1 MSYPY
6 VTRAIKSP
14 KDKSMAFYVQSAR
27 QAVVDMDE
35 LADRIANGS
44 TVGRPD
50 IKAVLDALQFE
61 IIQALKNGRSVRLD
75 EIGTIYSRLKSEGFP
90 TQEACWK
97 AGAKAVRKVTVCFRR
112 SQEIARR
119 VNPAGLSF
127 EPSPQER
134 EKKRAAG
141 AAEEGE

>member
-112 SQEIARR
+112 SQEIARE
-119 VNPAGLSF
+119 VNEKTLSF
-127 EPSPQER
+127 EPSELELSR
-134 EKKRAAG
+134 KKAAG

>member
-6 VTRAIKSP
+6 ITRAIKNP
-14 KDKSMAFYVQSAR
+14 VDKSVNFHVQSAS
-27 QAVVDMDE
+27 QPVVGLDE
-35 LADRIANGS
+35 LADRIANSS

-50 IKAVLDALQFE
+50 IKAVLDALQYE
-61 IIQALKNGRSVRLD
+61 IIQALRNGRSVRLD
-75 EIGTIYSRLKSEGFP
+75 EIGTIYSRLQSEGFP